1 MTVPIV
7 LSLVLLA
14 VAGVVLYRRFGW
26 PGVVALLSGAA
37 ALVAALWPRRVSVP
51 APPPPSVPDARVART
66 AGQIIE
72 ERETKARAV
81 IEAAESPQDIADI
94 MGQQR

>member
-1 MTVPIV
+1 VTVPIV

-26 PGVVALLSGAA
+26 PAVVAMLSGAA
-37 ALVAALWPRRVSVP
+37 GLVAALWPRRGSMP
-51 APPPPSVPDARVART
+51 TPPPPKAPDARVART

-72 ERETKARAV
+72 ERETKAREV
-81 IEAAESPQDIADI
+81 IAAAESPEDVADI
-94 MGQQR
+94 MGRQK

>member
-14 VAGVVLYRRFGW
+14 VAGVVLYRRFGR
-26 PGVVALLSGAA
+26 PGLVALLSGAA
-37 ALVAALWPRRVSVP
+37 ALLATLWPRRVSVP
-51 APPPPSVPDARVART
+51 APPPPKAPDARVART

-72 ERETKARAV
+72 EREAKAREV
-81 IEAAESPQDIADI
+81 IAAAESPDDVADI

>member
-7 LSLVLLA
+7 LSLALLA

-26 PGVVALLSGAA
+26 PAVVAMLSSAA

-51 APPPPSVPDARVART
+51 APPPPKAPDARVART

-72 ERETKARAV
+72 DREQKARAV
-81 IEAAESPQDIADI
+81 IEAAEAPEDVADI
-94 MGQQR
+94 MGRQK